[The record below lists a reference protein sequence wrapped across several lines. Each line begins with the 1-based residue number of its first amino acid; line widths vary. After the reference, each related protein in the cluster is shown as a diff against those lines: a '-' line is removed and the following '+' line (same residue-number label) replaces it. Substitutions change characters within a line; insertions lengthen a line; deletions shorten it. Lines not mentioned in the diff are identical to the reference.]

1 MIRRII
7 RFSAE
12 NKYLVI
18 ALYAIIIILAVGVI
32 RRTPLDAIPDLSD
45 TQVII
50 YSRWDRSPDILEDQ
64 VTYPIVTSLLG
75 APKVK
80 TIRGF
85 SDFGFS
91 YVYVIFED
99 GTDLYWA
106 RSRVLEYLSKIQ
118 GKLPAGVTT
127 ELGPDATSVGWV
139 FQYALVDTSG
149 KNSTQDLRSYQ
160 DWFLRY
166 AVQSVSGVAEVAT
179 IGGTQKQYQ
188 VTVDPN
194 TLAAYGLPLDSVV
207 EAIRKSNNE
216 IGGRLI
222 EFSGREYMVRG
233 RGYLKTVEDIAKIV
247 VKTND
252 RGTPLTVGDI
262 GRVSL
267 GPEIRRGVTDLDGK
281 GDVVGGIVVMRS
293 GENALA
299 VIERVKEKLKE
310 IEPSLPPGV
319 KIVTTYDRSDL
330 IERAVGNLKDKLT
343 EEVIVVSIVI
353 FVFLWHVPSAVVP
366 VVTIPVSILL
376 AFIPFNALG
385 LNINIMSL
393 GGIAISIGILVDGA
407 IVEVE
412 NAYHKL
418 QQWNDGG
425 RPGDFHKVRLE
436 ALMEVGPSVFFS
448 LLVIAVAFL
457 PVFTLVDQEG
467 RLFRP
472 LAYSKNLAM
481 AIAALLAITLNPAV
495 RMLFVRM
502 DSFTFRPRWL
512 AWITN
517 QLVVGKY
524 YAEEKH
530 PISVLLHRLYER
542 PCRAVLRRPKT
553 TIAIALVAMLATV
566 PVFLKLGSEFMPPL
580 YEGSILYM
588 PTTLPGISVTETERL
603 LQVQDRILKSFP
615 EVERVFGK
623 AGRADSSTDPAPF
636 SMMETTVILKPE
648 SEWRK
653 KGRWYSSW
661 APEWLARGL
670 RHVWRDRISH
680 EDLVDEMDAALKI
693 PGTTNAWTMPIKN
706 RIDMLSTGIRTPIG
720 IKVFGADLKEI
731 ERIGT
736 EIEAAVKTVP
746 ATRSVFAERVAG
758 GYFIDFDL
766 NREALARYGLTVDDA
781 NAVIMTAIGGETVTT
796 VINGRERY
804 SVNVRYPRELREDLN
819 RLSRVLVPTMSGAQ
833 VPLAQLATIHQ
844 VQGPAMIRNE
854 NGLLS
859 GYVYVDFDTSKEDV
873 GGYVEKAKQAVA
885 AAVKL
890 PTGYALV
897 WSGQYENMIRVKERL
912 KVVIPVTLVL
922 IWLLMYANTKSA
934 MKTMIVL
941 LAVPFSIIGAV
952 WFLWLLGYNLS
963 IAVWVGVIA
972 LMGLDAETG
981 IFMLL
986 FLDLAHEEAKVKGL
1000 LRDRA
1005 DLIES
1010 IIHGA
1015 VKRVRPKA
1023 MTVFAAFFGL
1033 IPIMWS
1039 TGAGAD
1045 LMKRIAAPM
1054 VGGLVTSFAL
1064 ELLVYP
1070 AVYILWK
1077 QRELPGTEA
1086 PLLGPS
1092 EATT

>member
-1 MIRRII
+1 
-7 RFSAE
+7 
-12 NKYLVI
+12 
-18 ALYAIIIILAVGVI
+18 
-32 RRTPLDAIPDLSD
+32 
-45 TQVII
+45 
-50 YSRWDRSPDILEDQ
+50 
-64 VTYPIVTSLLG
+64 
-75 APKVK
+75 
-80 TIRGF
+80 
-85 SDFGFS
+85 
-91 YVYVIFED
+91 
-99 GTDLYWA
+99 
-106 RSRVLEYLSKIQ
+106 
-118 GKLPAGVTT
+118 
-127 ELGPDATSVGWV
+127 
-139 FQYALVDTSG
+139 
-149 KNSTQDLRSYQ
+149 
-160 DWFLRY
+160 
-166 AVQSVSGVAEVAT
+166 
-179 IGGTQKQYQ
+179 
-188 VTVDPN
+188 
-194 TLAAYGLPLDSVV
+194 
-207 EAIRKSNNE
+207 
-216 IGGRLI
+216 
-222 EFSGREYMVRG
+222 
-233 RGYLKTVEDIAKIV
+233 
-247 VKTND
+247 
-252 RGTPLTVGDI
+252 
-262 GRVSL
+262 
-267 GPEIRRGVTDLDGK
+267 
-281 GDVVGGIVVMRS
+281 
-293 GENALA
+293 
-299 VIERVKEKLKE
+299 
-310 IEPSLPPGV
+310 
-319 KIVTTYDRSDL
+319 
-330 IERAVGNLKDKLT
+330 
-343 EEVIVVSIVI
+343 
-353 FVFLWHVPSAVVP
+353 
-366 VVTIPVSILL
+366 
-376 AFIPFNALG
+376 
-385 LNINIMSL
+385 
-393 GGIAISIGILVDGA
+393 
-407 IVEVE
+407 
-412 NAYHKL
+412 
-418 QQWNDGG
+418 
-425 RPGDFHKVRLE
+425 
-436 ALMEVGPSVFFS
+436 
-448 LLVIAVAFL
+448 
-457 PVFTLVDQEG
+457 
-467 RLFRP
+467 
-472 LAYSKNLAM
+472 
-481 AIAALLAITLNPAV
+481 
-495 RMLFVRM
+495 
-502 DSFTFRPRWL
+502 
-512 AWITN
+512 
-517 QLVVGKY
+517 
-524 YAEEKH
+524 
-530 PISVLLHRLYER
+530 
-542 PCRAVLRRPKT
+542 
-553 TIAIALVAMLATV
+553 
-566 PVFLKLGSEFMPPL
+566 
-580 YEGSILYM
+580 
-588 PTTLPGISVTETERL
+588 
-603 LQVQDRILKSFP
+603 
-615 EVERVFGK
+615 
-623 AGRADSSTDPAPF
+623 
-636 SMMETTVILKPE
+636 MMETTVILKPE

-653 KGRWYSSW
+653 KERWYSSW
-661 APEWLARGL
+661 APEWLARSL

-680 EDLVDEMDAALKI
+680 DDLVDEMDAALKI

-804 SVNVRYPRELREDLN
+804 SVNVRYPRELREDLD

-873 GGYVEKAKQAVA
+873 GGYVEKAKEAVA
-885 AAVKL
+885 AACKL

-1070 AVYILWK
+1070 AIYMLWK
-1077 QRELPGTEA
+1077 QRELPRTGGALARSLGSHDLNRKGHSAAMNLPTLPSSPPPGTVKDLVCGMDVDPKRRSTRSFTRARTTSSAARAASRNSAGSPGSICCGPGRRPRADGAGVPLQRPWA
-1086 PLLGPS
+1086 PGSSTRARCTPRSSGRAPARARSAGWRSNRGRSPS
-1092 EATT
+1092 KTRRIPSSPT

>member
-18 ALYAIIIILAVGVI
+18 ALYAIIIVLAVGVI

-118 GKLPAGVTT
+118 GKLPAGVRT

-166 AVQSVSGVAEVAT
+166 AVQSVPGVAEVAT

-194 TLAAYGLPLDSVV
+194 TLSAYGLPLESVV

-233 RGYLKTVEDIAKIV
+233 RGYLKTVGDIEKIV
-247 VKTND
+247 VKTNEK
-252 RGTPLTVGDI
+252 GTPLTVGDI
-262 GRVSL
+262 GHVSL

-299 VIERVKEKLKE
+299 VIERVKQKLKE

-319 KIVTTYDRSDL
+319 KVVTTYDRSDL
-330 IERAVGNLKDKLT
+330 IERAVGTLKDKLT

-366 VVTIPVSILL
+366 VLTIPVSILL

-393 GGIAISIGILVDGA
+393 GGIAISIGVLVDGA

-412 NAYHKL
+412 NAYKKL

-425 RPGDFHKVRLE
+425 RPGDFHQVRLN

-467 RLFRP
+467 RLFKP

-502 DSFTFRPRWL
+502 DYFKFRPRWL
-512 AWITN
+512 AWIVN
-517 QLVVGKY
+517 QLVVGRY

-530 PISVLLHRLYER
+530 PISVLLNRLYER
-542 PCRAVLRRPKT
+542 PCRAVLRHPKK
-553 TIAIALVAMLATV
+553 TIAIALLAMLATV

-636 SMMETTVILKPE
+636 SMMETTVILKGE
-648 SEWRK
+648 SEWRRK
-653 KGRWYSSW
+653 ERWYSSW
-661 APEWLARGL
+661 APDWLARSL
-670 RHVWRDRISH
+670 RHVWSDRISH
-680 EDLVDEMDAALKI
+680 DELVDEMDAALKI

-720 IKVFGADLKEI
+720 IKVFGSDLKEI

-766 NREALARYGLTVDDA
+766 NRDALARYGLTVDDA

-796 VINGRERY
+796 VIEGRERY
-804 SVNVRYPRELREDLN
+804 SVNVRYPRELREDLD

-833 VPLAQLATIHQ
+833 VPLAQLSTIRQ

-873 GGYVEKAKQAVA
+873 GGYVEKAKEVVA
-885 AAVKL
+885 KSVQV
-890 PTGYALV
+890 PPGYTLS

-941 LAVPFSIIGAV
+941 LAVPFSLIGAV

-963 IAVWVGVIA
+963 IAVWVGIIA

-986 FLDLAHEEAKVKGL
+986 FLDLAHEEAKAKGL
-1000 LRDRA
+1000 LRNRA
-1005 DLIES
+1005 ELIES

-1039 TGAGAD
+1039 MGAGAD

-1070 AVYILWK
+1070 AIYMLWK
-1077 QRELPGTEA
+1077 QRELPGETVVPSAPEA
-1086 PLLGPS
+1086 VTP
-1092 EATT
+1092 